1 MTALHVCSG
10 YRQPFTLLSHENRK
24 GRCNLG
30 CSSVIQVSL
39 PGRIGKFAMAVMS
52 LPNYSLKICDILQF
66 DCLRVHVDN
75 PGLIILSLLIH

>member
-1 MTALHVCSG
+1 M
-10 YRQPFTLLSHENRK
+10 
-24 GRCNLG
+24 
-30 CSSVIQVSL
+30 SL